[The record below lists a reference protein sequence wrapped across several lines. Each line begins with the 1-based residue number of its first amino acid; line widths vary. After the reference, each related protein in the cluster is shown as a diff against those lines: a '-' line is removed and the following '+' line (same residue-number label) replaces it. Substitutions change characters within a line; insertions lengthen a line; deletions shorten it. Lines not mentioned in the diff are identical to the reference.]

1 MQIAA
6 WCVLCRVTQLDLSQS
21 EGADQANVDS
31 PSGTVPLLTL
41 LAPFD
46 VLKVRGNNS
55 CVEEAMY
62 YELSRQPSL
71 TF

>member
-1 MQIAA
+1 M
-6 WCVLCRVTQLDLSQS
+6 LCRVTQLDLSQS
-21 EGADQANVDS
+21 DLQGADQANVDS

-62 YELSRQPSL
+62 YELFAPGKSL
-71 TF
+71 ES